1 MLLPAGYRVGDVKFW
16 SLGLNYLQFKKK
28 KYGEKKTFEATEEKW
43 TLEPALTTELE
54 AVMLI

>member
-1 MLLPAGYRVGDVKFW
+1 MEK
-16 SLGLNYLQFKKK
+16 
-28 KYGEKKTFEATEEKW
+28 KKTFEATEEKW